1 MNETSWGTGP
11 LAAAEKMF
19 PMTVLNLVLIAL
31 FAIAAVLVIWW
42 GAKLRRRR
50 HEAEEL
56 LDERGEIVRVDEHEP
71 PSPPPPSPPPAE
83 EAPLAP
89 TAAEEPIPAAAPLD
103 ATPATIAADAAA
115 PAPAPTP
122 PAEDDLTQMKGI
134 GPRLAERLGGLGITR
149 FAQLAALSPAEA
161 EALDAQLGDFRGR
174 MARDRWIEQAK
185 FLAAG
190 DKAGFEAAFGK
201 L

>member
-31 FAIAAVLVIWW
+31 FAIAAVLIIWW
-42 GAKLRRRR
+42 GAKLRHRR

-56 LDERGEIVRVDEHEP
+56 LEERGEIVRVDERAP
-71 PSPPPPSPPPAE
+71 LSPAPAE
-83 EAPLAP
+83 EAPPAP

-122 PAEDDLTQMKGI
+122 AGDDLTQMKGI